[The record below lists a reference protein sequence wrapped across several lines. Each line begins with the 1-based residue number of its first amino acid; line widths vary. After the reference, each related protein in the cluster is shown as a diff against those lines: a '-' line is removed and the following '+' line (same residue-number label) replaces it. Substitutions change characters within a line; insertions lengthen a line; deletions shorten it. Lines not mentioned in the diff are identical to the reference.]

1 MMLDR
6 IGNEIKA
13 GQLVTIVNHPEI
25 ELKYNWVIQDFIDYG
40 TAIDAVLSNFITHE
54 VKFISLLDIVKEF

>member
-6 IGNEIKA
+6 IGNEIKI

-25 ELKYNWVIQDFIDYG
+25 ELKSNWIIEDFIDYG
-40 TAIDAVLSNFITHE
+40 TAIDAVLSNFTTHQI
-54 VKFISLLDIVKEF
+54 KFIQIIDIIKEF

>member
-6 IGNEIKA
+6 IGNEVKI

-25 ELKYNWVIQDFIDYG
+25 ELKCNWIIEEFIDCG
-40 TAIDAVLSNFITHE
+40 TTIDVVLSNFITHQ
-54 VKFISLLDIVKEF
+54 VKFIQLIDIIKEY

>member
-6 IGNEIKA
+6 IGNEVKI

-25 ELKYNWVIQDFIDYG
+25 ELKSNWVIEEFIDYG
-40 TAIDAVLSNFITHE
+40 TAIDAVLSNFITHQI
-54 VKFISLLDIVKEF
+54 KFIPLLDIVKEF

>member
-6 IGNEIKA
+6 IGNEVKI

-25 ELKYNWVIQDFIDYG
+25 ELKCNWIIEDFIDYG
-40 TAIDAVLSNFITHE
+40 TAIDAVLSNFITHQ
-54 VKFISLLDIVKEF
+54 VKFISILDLIKEF